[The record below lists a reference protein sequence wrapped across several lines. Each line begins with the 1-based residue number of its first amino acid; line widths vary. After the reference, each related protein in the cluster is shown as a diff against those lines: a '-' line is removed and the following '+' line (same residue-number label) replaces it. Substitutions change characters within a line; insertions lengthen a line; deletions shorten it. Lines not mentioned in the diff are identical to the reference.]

1 MKPPGAKSCLSEGV
15 LRGVVIGCLLLL
27 QRSRASFLAACSSAP
42 DIEGSQ
48 YFDCEEIIEN
58 SFCQQYLEK

>member
-1 MKPPGAKSCLSEGV
+1 VKPPGAKSCLSEGV

-27 QRSRASFLAACSSAP
+27 QRSRASFLSACSSAP
-42 DIEGSQ
+42 DIEGSR

-58 SFCQQYLEK
+58 PFC